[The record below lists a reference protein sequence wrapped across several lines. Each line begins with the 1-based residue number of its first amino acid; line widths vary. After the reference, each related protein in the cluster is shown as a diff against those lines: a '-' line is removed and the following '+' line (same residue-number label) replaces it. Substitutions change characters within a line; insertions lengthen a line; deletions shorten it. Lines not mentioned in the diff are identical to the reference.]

1 MKKYEAVVFDWAGT
15 MVDFGSFAPMNA
27 FVEVF
32 AEFGMAISVE
42 QARAP
47 MGMAKWDHIK
57 TILDMPG
64 VARDFKTTYGHL
76 PSNDDVNRIFEVFV
90 PMNEKVAARHSDLV
104 PGAKDVIKWL
114 GEQNIKIGSTT
125 GYTRSIMEHVIPVA
139 AKQGYSPAIVVCSD
153 EVANGR
159 PAPDAMK
166 KCFKV
171 LGIEDPSKVI
181 KVDDTEPG
189 IGEGKQAGCL
199 TVGLALSGNYA
210 GKTPDEL
217 FKMDEMALNELRNH
231 AAEKLLDA
239 GADHV
244 IDTVADLPQLI
255 FELAE

>member
-1 MKKYEAVVFDWAGT
+1 MENIKAVVFDWAGT

-32 AEFGMAISVE
+32 AEFGMAISIE

-64 VARDFKTTYGHL
+64 VANDFKATYGHA
-76 PSNDDVNRIFEVFV
+76 PSSEDVDRIFKVFV

-104 PGAKDVIKWL
+104 PGAAAVIKWL
-114 GEQNIKIGSTT
+114 SERDIKIGSTT

-139 AKQGYSPAIVVCSD
+139 AKQGYSPEIVVCSD
-153 EVANGR
+153 EVPNGR
-159 PAPDAMK
+159 PAPDAME
-166 KCFKV
+166 KCFEV
-171 LGIEDPSKVI
+171 LGIDDPSKVI

-199 TVGLALSGNYA
+199 TVGLTLSGNYA

-217 FKMDEMALNELRNH
+217 SEMDEKAINELREH
-231 AAEKLLDA
+231 AAEKLFGA

-244 IDTVADLPQLI
+244 IDSVADLPELI
-255 FELAE
+255 SSLAD